1 MMAPSQSEGGT
12 RESTGW
18 GVEPVPW
25 PVWIRSEGIG
35 PAVRFSAGHVPG
47 LLIRPPLEATNPSL
61 PPTLSRGKNMLG

>member
-1 MMAPSQSEGGT
+1 MMASSQSEGGT

-35 PAVRFSAGHVPG
+35 PAGSILGGARTRVADSTPAGG
-47 LLIRPPLEATNPSL
+47 NQSL
-61 PPTLSRGKNMLG
+61 PPSHSL